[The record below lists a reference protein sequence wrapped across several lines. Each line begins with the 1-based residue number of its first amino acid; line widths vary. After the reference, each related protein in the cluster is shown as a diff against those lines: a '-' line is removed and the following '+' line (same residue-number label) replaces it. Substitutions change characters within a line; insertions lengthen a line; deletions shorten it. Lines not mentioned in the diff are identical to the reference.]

1 MILTASL
8 DALLNR
14 ESAVRLAA
22 PAPDDAAL
30 DIILRSAVN
39 APDHGRLRPW
49 RFIIV
54 RDEARLRLGEVMA
67 TALARSRPEATP
79 SMLDLERAKV
89 MRAPL
94 IVIVA
99 AKIQRPS
106 KIPDIE
112 QILSAGAAAQN
123 ILLATHAQGFGAMW
137 KTGAN
142 AYDDFV
148 KSALGLEPSDAI
160 VGFIYIGTSVG
171 PPLER
176 RRPDPEDFTTVWE
189 G

>member
-1 MILTASL
+1 MALAASL
-8 DALLNR
+8 DPLLNR

-30 DIILRSAVN
+30 DIILRSAVS

-67 TALARSRPEATP
+67 TALALRQPNATP
-79 SMLDLERAKV
+79 AMLDVERAKAT
-89 MRAPL
+89 RAPL

-112 QILSAGAAAQN
+112 QILAAGAAAQN
-123 ILLATHAQGFGAMW
+123 ILLATYAQGFGAMW

-148 KSALGLEPSDAI
+148 KSALGLESSDAI

-176 RRPDPEDFTTVWE
+176 RRPDPHDFTAVWK

>member
-8 DALLNR
+8 DALLSR
-14 ESAVRLAA
+14 ESAVKLAA

-30 DIILRSAVN
+30 DIILRSAVS

-54 RDEARLRLGEVMA
+54 RDEA
-67 TALARSRPEATP
+67 
-79 SMLDLERAKV
+79 KV
-89 MRAPL
+89 
-94 IVIVA
+94 
-99 AKIQRPS
+99 QRPS

-137 KTGAN
+137 KTGAS

-148 KSALGLEPSDAI
+148 KSALGLEPS
-160 VGFIYIGTSVG
+160 
-171 PPLER
+171 
-176 RRPDPEDFTTVWE
+176 
-189 G
+189 

>member
-1 MILTASL
+1 MTLTASP
-8 DALLNR
+8 DPRPNR

-22 PAPDDAAL
+22 PRPDDAAL
-30 DIILRSAVN
+30 DIILRSAVS

-49 RFIIV
+49 RFIVV

-67 TALARSRPEATP
+67 AAVARSRPDATP
-79 SMLDLERAKV
+79 AMLELERAKAV
-89 MRAPL
+89 RAPL

-99 AKIQRPS
+99 AKVQRPS

-142 AYDDFV
+142 AYDDFA

-160 VGFIYIGTSVG
+160 VGFIYIGTSVR
-171 PPLER
+171 PPLQRGCPPPKES
-176 RRPDPEDFTTVWE
+176 PP